1 MFAVSYFITFAFHPD
16 LDIDCVIIER
26 SFGQSHQELS
36 ILNYL
41 IYAQLNFKDNKML
54 LRLRDCVLAIAA
66 KNSKTAISEI
76 LLLIVYW
83 NG

>member
-1 MFAVSYFITFAFHPD
+1 MLVVSYFIPFAFHPD

-26 SFGQSHQELS
+26 RFGQSHQELS

-41 IYAQLNFKDNKML
+41 IHAQLNFKNNKML
-54 LRLRDCVLAIAA
+54 LQLRDCVLAIAA

-76 LLLIVYW
+76 LLLIIYW
-83 NG
+83 ND